1 MLLRYTVLYASLVLS
16 SLVFIVESKACDE
29 NPCGE
34 GNKCVERGRRFK
46 CQCKPGL
53 YGKRCNK
60 GELHRMRIYCDM
72 VIFLDQVIHWARK
85 FK

>member
-1 MLLRYTVLYASLVLS
+1 MLS
-16 SLVFIVESKACDE
+16 SLVFIVESKACDG

-34 GNKCVERGRRFK
+34 GNKCIERGRRFK

-60 GELHRMRIYCDM
+60 GELHCMWSIM
-72 VIFLDQVIHWARK
+72 IWLSFLTRLYIGGGGGSSDGSV
-85 FK
+85 F